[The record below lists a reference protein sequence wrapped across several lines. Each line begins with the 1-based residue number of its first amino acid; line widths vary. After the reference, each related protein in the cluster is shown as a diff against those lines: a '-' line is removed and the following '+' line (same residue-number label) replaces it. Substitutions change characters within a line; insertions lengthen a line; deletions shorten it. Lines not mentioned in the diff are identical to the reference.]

1 MTIRQK
7 YKDTIRFLF
16 EQLPMFQRIG
26 PAAFKKDLTN
36 TLALMEALGEP
47 HRKYPCIHI
56 AGTNGKGSVAHM
68 LAAIGSAHGLKTG
81 LYISP
86 HYKDF
91 RERIKVDG
99 QYVSREYVIKFTEQ
113 YRHLFDTLQPSFFEI
128 TVAMAFDYF
137 AREKVDLA
145 VIETGLGG
153 RLDSTNVIT
162 PVLSVITNISYDHQQ
177 FLGDTLPLIAG
188 EKAGIIKP
196 GVPVVIG
203 ETHAES
209 APVFRA
215 KAREMS
221 APIEFADAHFNLV
234 QKRED
239 ARCTVYDVYRNGHL
253 HLPGL
258 QIDLHGPYQQK
269 NLATV
274 LQAVEILKKTGALDV
289 RENQLRHAL
298 GHVRELSGFM
308 GRWQMISRAPDVL
321 VDSAHNEGGL
331 RPVMDQLAKLPYRQL
346 HIVFGMVND
355 KSPDKALELLPKN
368 ARYYFAKAD
377 IPRGLDAKTL
387 KRHADG
393 FGLKGR
399 AYSSVPNALKAA
411 KRAAGPDDLV
421 FVGGSIFVV
430 AEVM

>member
-7 YKDTIRFLF
+7 YKDTLCFLF

-99 QYVSREYVIKFTEQ
+99 QYVSREYVVEFTDR
-113 YRHLFDTLQPSFFEI
+113 YRHLFDTIKPSFFEI

-188 EKAGIIKP
+188 EKAGIIKQ
-196 GVPVVIG
+196 GIPVVIG
-203 ETHAES
+203 ETQEES
-209 APVFRA
+209 APVFRV
-215 KAREMS
+215 KAGQMA
-221 APIEFADAHFNLV
+221 APIEFADAHFRLV
-234 QKRED
+234 WRNED
-239 ARCTVYDVYRNGHL
+239 ENFTVYDVFRDGKLY
-253 HLPGL
+253 LPDL
-258 QIDLHGPYQQK
+258 KTDLHGPYQQK

-274 LQAVEILKKTGALDV
+274 LESVEALKKTSALQV
-289 RENQLRHAL
+289 RQDRLRHAL
-298 GHVRELSGFM
+298 AHVRELSGFM
-308 GRWQMISRAPDVL
+308 GRWQMIGRSPDIL

-331 RPVMDQLAKLPYRQL
+331 RPVMERLAALPYRRL

-355 KSPDKALELLPKN
+355 KAPDAVLGLLPKN
-368 ARYYFAKAD
+368 ACYYFARAD

-387 KRHADG
+387 KDHAG
-393 FGLKGR
+393 RSGLKGR
-399 AYSSVPNALKAA
+399 AYSSVRNALKAA
-411 KRAAGPDDLV
+411 KRAAGPEDLV

-430 AEVM
+430 AEVV